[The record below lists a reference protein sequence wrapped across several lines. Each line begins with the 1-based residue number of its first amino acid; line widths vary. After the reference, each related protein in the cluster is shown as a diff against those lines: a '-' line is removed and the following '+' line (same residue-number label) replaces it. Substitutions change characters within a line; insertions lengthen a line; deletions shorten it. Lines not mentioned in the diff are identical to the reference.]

1 MKTEIKEI
9 SQTMRE
15 LHLEIPPSAL
25 KAAYDEVSRRYSV
38 KANIPGFRKGVPA
51 PLEIVRLRFK
61 DEIRNDVLQMVVS
74 NAAARA
80 MDEAG
85 VQPVGDPQIHI
96 DNFENISVDGSE
108 PLKVHIHFEVMP
120 EIPEPDY
127 AAIEVERRVK
137 PIEESDVDEYV
148 AQLLERESALVPI
161 EDRSASDGDTL
172 IVDLEGRFD
181 GGESEEPVI
190 AKDLEIKLGDANID
204 PTFTSNL
211 VGVKADDV
219 REFTVSYPDDYAA
232 EQLRGRT
239 VHYKA
244 TVRYVGRAE
253 LPKADDDWAKSL
265 DLGVET
271 YCDLR
276 KKLRADLEAYA
287 KSSADARL
295 RNDAMEKMIEHHRFE
310 VPRLLVENQTR
321 VLLNEFV
328 QDLRQKGADLSKL
341 DEGFL
346 GSLYGQLMQRAEREV
361 RGALLLGKIA
371 EIENISIKPEEI
383 EAEIADLATYHRVT
397 PEEVK
402 KSLGSQEGLR
412 QIEHNLKTR
421 KAIEAIVGKIKVSE
435 GKWVEQTEQEAKACR
450 PESAQSASEPSDE
463 AKEKKAARQK
473 RTTKKNSQPKA
484 SAKAKSAD
492 D

>member
-1 MKTEIKEI
+1 MKTELKEV

-25 KAAYDEVSRRYSV
+25 KAAYDEVSRRYSA

-51 PLEIVRLRFK
+51 PLEVVRLRYK

-74 NAAARA
+74 NAATKAIE
-80 MDEAG
+80 EAG

-96 DNFENISVDGSE
+96 DDFENVKIDGSE
-108 PLKVHIHFEVMP
+108 PVKVHIHFEVMP

-137 PIEESDVDEYV
+137 PVEESDVDEYV
-148 AQLLERESALVPI
+148 AHLLQRESALVPV
-161 EDRSASDGDTL
+161 EDRPAADGDTV
-172 IVDLEGRFD
+172 IVDLEGTFE
-181 GGESEEPVI
+181 GGEAEEPVV

-204 PTFTSNL
+204 PTFTDNL
-211 VGVKADDV
+211 IGVRADDV

-244 TVRYVGRAE
+244 TVRYVGRTE

-271 YCDLR
+271 IADLR

-287 KSSADARL
+287 KSSADARV
-295 RNDAMEKMIEHHRFE
+295 RNDAMAKMIEQHDFE

-328 QDLRQKGADLSKL
+328 QDLRQKGADLSNL

-371 EIENISIKPEEI
+371 EIEKISVEPEEI
-383 EAEIADLATYHRVT
+383 EAEIADIAAYHRVT
-397 PEEVK
+397 PEDVK
-402 KSLGSQEGLR
+402 KSLGSQDGLR

-421 KAIEAIVGKIKVSE
+421 KAIEALVGKIKVTEGEWREEPQPEAAANVSE
-435 GKWVEQTEQEAKACR
+435 GEEPPSESAEQAAEQKGVKPKRSAKKKSEAK
-450 PESAQSASEPSDE
+450 
-463 AKEKKAARQK
+463 
-473 RTTKKNSQPKA
+473 T

-492 D
+492 E